1 MEQNST
7 LKKEVS
13 TCERKLLTRND
24 RIQNLEA
31 ALSQSEER
39 LAKKDQK
46 YEAHVQA
53 LQIKLQE
60 GRSMRRWLEHGL
72 ESDEADLEQLN

>member
-1 MEQNST
+1 M
-7 LKKEVS
+7 S

-60 GRSMRRWLEHGL
+60 GMSTGLWLVLGL
-72 ESDEADLEQLN
+72 EPSKTDST